1 MITDSEMYENFAER
15 FPSDRGAGGFGS
27 TSK

>member
-1 MITDSEMYENFAER
+1 MIVDPDVYENFAEK

-27 TSK
+27 TH